1 VSVTI
6 DDVRAAAARI
16 ADEARVTP
24 VLTSRT
30 LDERT
35 GASVFLKCESFQ
47 RGGAFKFRGALNA
60 LRQLSDEQRRR
71 GVLTFSS
78 GNHAQAL
85 ALAGR
90 LTGTVVTV
98 VMPHDAP
105 EVKRAATACYG
116 AEIVLYDR
124 DETTREAL
132 GHRLAVERGLTVVP
146 PYDHPHIVAG
156 QGTVALELHDQVPN
170 LDVLLVCC
178 GGGGLLSGCAVASK
192 ALRPGCRLIGVEPS
206 AADDA
211 ARSFRTGTLVAVHN
225 PVTIADGARTP
236 SLGQVN
242 WPIVRESVDDF
253 VTVDDVAILR
263 ATKFLWERVK
273 LVVEP
278 TGALTTAA
286 LLEGL
291 VACRGLRVGAVVSG
305 GNADVRALGALWPEG
320 D

>member
-1 VSVTI
+1 MRVGLE
-6 DDVRAAAARI
+6 DVRAAAARI
-16 ADEARVTP
+16 ADEVRVTP
-24 VLTSRT
+24 VFTNRT
-30 LDERT
+30 LDERA

-60 LRQLSDEQRRR
+60 MRQLNEEQRER

-90 LTGTVVTV
+90 LTGTRVTV

-105 EVKRAATACYG
+105 AVKRAATAGYG

-132 GHRLAVERGLTVVP
+132 GHRLAEERGLTVIP

-156 QGTVALELHDQVPN
+156 QGTVALELHSQVPD
-170 LDVLLVCC
+170 LDLLLVCC
-178 GGGGLLSGCAVASK
+178 GGGGLLAGCAVASK
-192 ALRPGCRLIGVEPS
+192 SLRPECRVIGVEPA

-211 ARSFRTGTLVAVHN
+211 AQSFRTGKLVAVHN
-225 PVTIADGARTP
+225 PATVADGARTP
-236 SLGQVN
+236 SLGQLN
-242 WPIVRESVDDF
+242 WEIVQALVDDF
-253 VTVDDVAILR
+253 VTVDDPAIIR
-263 ATKFLWERVK
+263 ATKFLWERAK

-291 VACRGLRVGAVVSG
+291 VECRGLRVGAVVSG
-305 GNADVRALGALWPEG
+305 GNADVRALGAVWPEG